1 MSTSLPRLLVT
12 RPAAR
17 QEPFASRARALGV
30 EPVAFPCLEIV
41 PDPTF
46 ALPAPDALAAFD
58 AVLFTSRHAVE
69 AVAARRP
76 FPWPGVA
83 ALAIGAA
90 RAEALAR
97 AGQTLARKPE
107 AGATSEALVAALA
120 REAPLGSLLVVKG
133 HGGRDLVATRQR
145 DRGTR
150 VETLACY
157 RRSRPAPD
165 EYARRRALEPPPDLL
180 SVTSDE
186 ILDNLVALAGDA
198 LDALRARPLVVNSA
212 RGRERARGE
221 DVIGPAGGL
230 VGERRRRRAGRVG
243 FADLAVGGDGN
254 ESHGAR
260 GVSGGGAG
268 VGRDPEVRSQARG
281 VVGGR

>member
-1 MSTSLPRLLVT
+1 MTASPPRLLVT

-30 EPVAFPCLEIV
+30 EPVAFTCLEIV

-46 ALPAPDALAAFD
+46 ALPEPAALAAFD

-90 RAEALAR
+90 TAEALAH
-97 AGQTLARKPE
+97 AGQPLARGPTP
-107 AGATSEALVAALA
+107 AATSEALVAALA

-133 HGGRDLVATRQR
+133 HGGRDLVETRQR
-145 DRGTR
+145 ERGTR

-157 RRSRPAPD
+157 RRARPAPD
-165 EYARRRALEPPPDLL
+165 ERARRRALLEPPPDLI

-186 ILDNLVALAGDA
+186 VLDNLVALAGDA

-212 RGRERARGE
+212 RARERARAHGFGAE
-221 DVIGPAGGL
+221 IRVASPPGDAGQLAAVADWLRARADGTPGAAAENAGDV
-230 VGERRRRRAGRVG
+230 
-243 FADLAVGGDGN
+243 
-254 ESHGAR
+254 HG
-260 GVSGGGAG
+260 V
-268 VGRDPEVRSQARG
+268 
-281 VVGGR
+281 